1 MSLRLLLDENI
12 APTVARQIQRKEPT
26 ADIESVFTWQGRTY
40 VGAPDPVL
48 LAAARQDKRTLIT
61 YDTQMLSEWSDL
73 LTGEIPFSGVVFI
86 DDRTIPSSDFGGL
99 VRAILGFWEREA
111 EADWTDRIAFLTAAT

>member
-1 MSLRLLLDENI
+1 M
-12 APTVARQIQRKEPT
+12 
-26 ADIESVFTWQGRTY
+26 
-40 VGAPDPVL
+40 
-48 LAAARQDKRTLIT
+48 IT